1 MFVFPPASQWM
12 LACLGAFISMNVH
25 FSAILWVVKQE
36 GEPDHVPWWRAL
48 TMCILL
54 PEICL
59 IGAVGRVGRTCSA
72 SSPDALFCYEKD
84 EMLQYL
90 YNGLMVPA
98 GLSVIWTT
106 TKHGLCADFQMKI
119 LLFFLGIYSNEHW
132 FFYVRLWSPHQAK
145 VSSDKD
151 HVWLKLSA
159 EESTEEVLIY
169 RESRESDLSLCPKT
183 LIKFN
188 TWWLVSSQNLLLF
201 FTDLDPAELHLFRAH
216 TLTRKSGIFTIT
228 LQKRFSIF
236 SCLLVFDIKN
246 MVHSDLRMAE
256 SDAFAYLLYLCSFL
270 CLEARVWV
278 LFKQENWLA
287 LLGSLYRACS
297 EPRIDSKP

>member
-59 IGAVGRVGRTCSA
+59 TGAVGRVGRTCSA

-106 TKHGLCADFQMKI
+106 TKHGPCADFQMKI
-119 LLFFLGIYSNEHW
+119 LLFFSGHL
-132 FFYVRLWSPHQAK
+132 FKQALIFLCK
-145 VSSDKD
+145 AMKQ
-151 HVWLKLSA
+151 
-159 EESTEEVLIY
+159 TEVLI
-169 RESRESDLSLCPKT
+169 
-183 LIKFN
+183 
-188 TWWLVSSQNLLLF
+188 
-201 FTDLDPAELHLFRAH
+201 
-216 TLTRKSGIFTIT
+216 
-228 LQKRFSIF
+228 
-236 SCLLVFDIKN
+236 
-246 MVHSDLRMAE
+246 
-256 SDAFAYLLYLCSFL
+256 
-270 CLEARVWV
+270 
-278 LFKQENWLA
+278 KQRLA
-287 LLGSLYRACS
+287 LTKTMCG
-297 EPRIDSKP
+297 